1 MDKKIFK
8 LARLLKLLTEAVTDK
23 GVLVSEGEIEVGSE
37 VFVYD
42 EEGNAV
48 PASDGEYVVDGGE
61 MTIVVAN
68 GIVSEMRQKEE
79 APIEQ
84 PEEPETVVVEE
95 EVADEEET
103 PAEAPVEETPEE
115 EAEKDEEV
123 DIEALKA
130 EIEALKTEN
139 AELKAK
145 VAEYEAKEKEAEE
158 PSIEEEDKEEF
169 SKQNGLSDKQKRT
182 ASILKYRDEK

>member
-1 MDKKIFK
+1 MNSNILK
-8 LARLLKLLTEAVTDK
+8 LARLLKLLTEVSTNN
-23 GVLVSEGEIEVGSE
+23 GVLVSEGEIAVGEE
-37 VFVYD
+37 VFIYD
-42 EEGNAV
+42 TDGNAV
-48 PASDGEYVVDGGE
+48 PASDGEYIVNDGE
-61 MTIVVAN
+61 LTIVVTN

-95 EVADEEET
+95 ETAEEEKA
-103 PAEAPVEETPEE
+103 PAETPEE
-115 EAEKDEEV
+115 EAEQDEEV

-130 EIEALKTEN
+130 EIEALKAEN

-169 SKQNGLSDKQKRT
+169 SVQNGLSDKQKRA
-182 ASILKYRDEK
+182 ASILKYRNEK